1 MELLYILIG
10 IVTICGVL
18 AVPALLRKRSR
29 AEFERSA
36 GPAEDTSAYGFLPRE
51 RLDVRLPG
59 PDPQLTD
66 ALAEIGRTQ
75 EWEPAARL
83 LALTDATSEQR
94 WQRVQT
100 LAGSAA
106 HDLAQAPGQGG
117 MWLRTWRVQAPK
129 DPGGAAVQAQFLV
142 VQALRD
148 PSSQDFRM
156 IMEEART
163 VCAEAALLAPGDPV
177 PHIIEL
183 IVARGLAYRQA
194 DFEALW
200 SKVNELAPHH
210 MGAHLAALPYWSEKW
225 HGSQDQAESFGRA
238 AAASAPQ
245 GSLLPALPLFAVF
258 DHLPEAN
265 MVRTL
270 FQSAVIGDAI
280 EGARYAVH
288 HAPADHPVVPH
299 VRHLLSWFLVNA
311 ERYGEAIE
319 QLRLVDGHVG
329 AVPWSFHPDPAAA
342 YAAYRTM
349 AVAGWERH
357 GGTPAQLPR

>member
-1 MELLYILIG
+1 MELLVILIA
-10 IVTICGVL
+10 IVMIGGVVV
-18 AVPALLRKRSR
+18 VPALRRRRAGQEAAHGAGR
-29 AEFERSA
+29 AE
-36 GPAEDTSAYGFLPRE
+36 DLSAYGFLPRE

-59 PDPQLTD
+59 PDARLAD
-66 ALAEIGRTQ
+66 ALAEIRRTQ

-83 LALTDATSEQR
+83 LALTDASSELR

-117 MWLRTWRVQAPK
+117 MWLRSWRVQAPK

-142 VQALRD
+142 MQALRD

-163 VCAEAALLAPGDPV
+163 VAAEAALLAPGDPV
-177 PHIIEL
+177 PHIVEL
-183 IVARGLAYRQA
+183 IVARGLAYREA

-200 SKVNELAPHH
+200 AKVNKLAPHH

-225 HGSQDQAESFGRA
+225 HGSQDRAESFARA
-238 AAASAPQ
+238 AAASAPP

-258 DHLPEAN
+258 DHLPEVHT
-265 MVRTL
+265 VRTL
-270 FQSAVIGDAI
+270 FRSAVITDAI

-288 HAPADHPVVPH
+288 HAPADHPMVPH
-299 VRHLLSWFLVNA
+299 VRHLLAWFLVQA
-311 ERYGEAIE
+311 ERYGEAVE
-319 QLRLVDGHVG
+319 QLRRVDGHVG
-329 AVPWSFHPDPAAA
+329 AVPWSFSPDPAAA
-342 YAAYRTM
+342 YVAYRAI
-349 AVAGWERH
+349 AVAGFERG
-357 GGTPAQLPR
+357 GGTPAQLPH